1 MVAPGRTMV
10 AFFKACANDWVGKEK
25 TGRPRRGSSRKRWLS
40 KDSITGT
47 RVSLAGCSPA
57 EPASVSPSFC
67 RAGGVCECGR
77 GKSEGC
83 AGIRRRVW
91 ICRSAGG
98 GVLLRP
104 FLLGGGKSECGG
116 GRDQGISPKRLG
128 CQSRSRSTSKPRK
141 FWLVPHRTPRD
152 ELSGRLE
159 LGMKFDEAA
168 AESCGGGERNRAEL
182 SQCARHFRYH
192 YPPESR

>member
-67 RAGGVCECGR
+67 RAGGVRGGVR
-77 GKSEGC
+77 GKSE
-83 AGIRRRVW
+83 R
-91 ICRSAGG
+91 
-98 GVLLRP
+98 LRWN
-104 FLLGGGKSECGG
+104 
-116 GRDQGISPKRLG
+116 
-128 CQSRSRSTSKPRK
+128 QSRSMGWSVGRWRCFPPAFFIGWRK
-141 FWLVPHRTPRD
+141 ERMRRRAG
-152 ELSGRLE
+152 SGDIAEAPGLPIQVAIH
-159 LGMKFDEAA
+159 FEAA
-168 AESCGGGERNRAEL
+168 EVLACST
-182 SQCARHFRYH
+182 
-192 YPPESR
+192 